1 MSKNKKKLIIIDGN
15 ALIHRSFH
23 AIPPTLRTKGGL
35 LVNAVYGFSSFL
47 LKALSEFKP
56 DYVVLTLDKK
66 GPTFRHEAYSE
77 YKATRVKAPDEL
89 YEQIPLIK
97 RLAQAFDIPVF
108 ELSGFEADDLIGTI
122 CNLKENSSLE
132 KIIITG
138 DLDTLQLVNENTKV
152 YTMSRGLSDSILYD
166 EDKIKERYGFGADK
180 IIDYKA
186 LRGDPSDNIPGV
198 KGVGEKSATELLLKF
213 ENLEGIYQAL
223 EKKESGLKERTIEL
237 LETDKDKAFMSREL
251 ATINLSAPIKFNL
264 EATRFNTFKTEE
276 VFELFSEFEFRSLLV
291 KVKTLKDLLTNKGGD
306 SNLIEGTEKNVKN
319 NNSFKG
325 NKKATLNKIV
335 KTKTELL
342 DLIKMIEREK
352 IFSLKIASTIIG
364 EKQTIQG
371 LSLTIKETKS
381 FFIKTE
387 NLNELK
393 KILEDEKIKKIGH
406 DLKNEY
412 LLCKTLGINLSG
424 LYFDTMLAS
433 YLLNPNTRNHEIS
446 SLAFKELGLDEK
458 IETKSE
464 QKSTQLSLELDGP
477 DIQKI
482 SEQAGRETDI
492 IFRLKKVLNV
502 RLEEENLLEV
512 FNKIELPLIEVLGEM
527 ESAGVLF
534 DEKPI
539 KALGKKLDL
548 KIKKLEQEIHQLAGE
563 NFNIN
568 STKQLKEILFEK
580 LKISS
585 VGIKKGKHGFSTADD
600 ELEKLLEAHP
610 IISKLRDYRETN
622 KLITTY
628 INPLPELVDKKTG
641 RIHSHFNQAIAATGR
656 LSSTDPNL
664 QNIPARTEEGKIIR
678 QAFIVAKDYLMLSL
692 DYSQIE
698 LRLAA
703 HLSGD
708 KKMLSAFLN
717 QEDIHRATA
726 ALINDVKLDEVTKKM
741 RQEAKATNFGI
752 IYGQGPH
759 GLAQAAN
766 IPYYQAKDFIAKYFA
781 SYPGI
786 KKAMDKSITE
796 AQKKGFTITISG
808 RKRPLPEI
816 NSSIPMIKKAAE
828 RIAINAPIQ
837 GGAADIIKMAMI
849 NIYDLI
855 KNDSEN
861 IRLLLQV
868 HDELIFEVKQTKLD
882 YYLPKIKNLMTEV
895 LKLKVPLEVEGGAAE
910 NWGDLK

>member
-1 MSKNKKKLIIIDGN
+1 MSKNNKKLIIIDGN

-23 AIPPTLRTKGGL
+23 AIPPTLRTKEGV

-56 DYVVLTLDKK
+56 EYVVLTLDKK
-66 GPTFRHEAYSE
+66 GPTFRHESYSE

-97 RLAQAFDIPVF
+97 RLAQAFDVPVF

-122 CNLKENSSLE
+122 CKLTENSNLE

-138 DLDTLQLVNENTKV
+138 DLDTLQLVNEKTKV

-166 EDKIKERYGFGADK
+166 EEKIKERYGFGADK

-213 ENLEGIYQAL
+213 ENLEGIYRAI

-237 LETDKDKAFMSREL
+237 LETGRDNAFMSREL
-251 ATINLSAPIKFNL
+251 ATINQEAPIEFNL
-264 EATRFNTFKTEE
+264 EATLFNTFKTDE

-291 KVKTLKDLLTNKGGD
+291 KVKTLKDLLTNKSGG
-306 SNLIEGTEKNVKN
+306 SSLATETEKDIKKEI
-319 NNSFKG
+319 SIKG
-325 NKKATLNKIV
+325 DKKATLTRLI
-335 KTKTELL
+335 KTKVEFS
-342 DLIKMIEREK
+342 DLIKKIEK
-352 IFSLKIASTIIG
+352 LQVFSFKIATTKIG
-364 EKQTIQG
+364 EKETIQG
-371 LSLTIKETKS
+371 LSLTLKEAES

-387 NLNELK
+387 SLSEFK
-393 KILEDEKIKKIGH
+393 KIFEDEKIKKIGH
-406 DLKNEY
+406 DLKTEY
-412 LLCKTLGINLSG
+412 LLCKTLGMKLSG

-433 YLLNPNTRNHEIS
+433 YLLSPNTRNHELG

-464 QKSTQLSLELDGP
+464 QKNTQLSLELDGP
-477 DIQKI
+477 DIEKI
-482 SEQAGRETDI
+482 SEQICRETDI
-492 IFRLKKVLNV
+492 IFRLKKVLNK

-512 FNKIELPLIEVLGEM
+512 FNKIELPLIEVLAEM
-527 ESAGVLF
+527 EVVGVLF

-539 KALGKKLDL
+539 KTLGKKLDL
-548 KIKKLEQEIHQLAGE
+548 KIKKLEQEIYQLAGE
-563 NFNIN
+563 DFNIN

-585 VGIKKGKHGFSTADD
+585 VGIKKGKTGFSTADD

-610 IISKLRDYRETN
+610 IISKLRDYREIN

-641 RIHSHFNQAIAATGR
+641 RIHSHFNQAVTATGR

-678 QAFIVAKDYLMLSL
+678 QAFIVAKDYLMLGL

-759 GLAQAAN
+759 GLAQAAS

-786 KKAMDKSITE
+786 KKAMDNSIAE
-796 AQKKGFTITISG
+796 AQEKGFTITLSG

-816 NSSIPMIKKAAE
+816 NSSIPMIRKAAE

-837 GGAADIIKMAMI
+837 GGAADIIKMAMV

-868 HDELIFEVKQTKLD
+868 HDELIFEVKKTKLD
-882 YYLPKIKNLMTEV
+882 YYLPKIKKLMSEV
-895 LKLKVPLEVEGGAAE
+895 IKLKVPLEVEGGASE

>member
-1 MSKNKKKLIIIDGN
+1 MPTKKEKLVIIDGN

-23 AIPPTLRTKGGL
+23 AIPPTLRTKAGL

-56 DYVVLTLDKK
+56 DFVVLTLDKK
-66 GPTFRHEAYSE
+66 GPTFRHESYSE

-97 RLAQAFDIPVF
+97 RLAQAFDIPIF

-122 CNLKENSSLE
+122 CSLPENSNLE

-138 DLDTLQLVNENTKV
+138 DLDTLQLVNEKTKV

-166 EDKIKERYGFGADK
+166 EEKIKERYGFGADK

-213 ENLEGIYQAL
+213 ENLEGIYSAL
-223 EKKESGLKERTIEL
+223 EKKESALKERTIEL
-237 LETDKDKAFMSREL
+237 LEAGKDSAFMSREL
-251 ATINLSAPIKFNL
+251 ATINKEAPIEFNL

-291 KVKTLKDLLTNKGGD
+291 KVKTLKDLLTNKTGD
-306 SNLIEGTEKNVKN
+306 VKLEEEGPVKIEGTSK
-319 NNSFKG
+319 S
-325 NKKATLNKIV
+325 NKKTTLNKIV
-335 KTKTELL
+335 ETKAELL
-342 DLIKMIEREK
+342 DLVKNIKK
-352 IFSLKIASTIIG
+352 LKVFSLKLASTTIG

-371 LSLTIKETKS
+371 LSLSLKEGEA
-381 FFIKTE
+381 FFIKKE
-387 NLNELK
+387 SLGELK
-393 KILEDEKIKKIGH
+393 EILEDEKIKKIAH
-406 DLKNEY
+406 DLKTEY
-412 LLCKTLGINLSG
+412 LALKTLGIKLSG

-433 YLLNPNTRNHEIS
+433 YLLNPNTRNHELG

-464 QKSTQLSLELDGP
+464 QKNTQLSLELDGP

-482 SEQAGRETDI
+482 AEQIGRETDI
-492 IFRLKKVLNV
+492 ILRLKKVLEK
-502 RLEEENLLEV
+502 RLKEEKLLEV
-512 FNKIELPLIEVLGEM
+512 FNEIELPLVEVLAEM
-527 ESAGVLF
+527 ENAGVLF

-539 KALGKKLDL
+539 KLLGKELEI
-548 KIKKLEQEIHQLAGE
+548 KIKKLEKEIHELAGE
-563 NFNIN
+563 DFNIN

-580 LKISS
+580 LKISTT
-585 VGIKKGKHGFSTADD
+585 GIKKGKTGFSTADD

-610 IISKLRDYRETN
+610 IIAKLRDYRETN

-628 INPLPELVDKKTG
+628 INPLPELVDKKSG
-641 RIHSHFNQAIAATGR
+641 RIHSHFNQAITATGR

-678 QAFIVAKDYLMLSL
+678 QAFVVAKDFVMLGL

-708 KKMLSAFLN
+708 KKMMEAFLN
-717 QEDIHRATA
+717 HEDIHRATA
-726 ALINDVKLDEVTKKM
+726 ALINGVKLEEVTKKM

-766 IPYYQAKDFIAKYFA
+766 ISYAQAKDFIAKYFI
-781 SYPGI
+781 SYPEI
-786 KKAMDKSITE
+786 KKAMDNSIAE
-796 AQKKGFTITISG
+796 AQKKGFTITLSG

-816 NSSIPMIKKAAE
+816 NSSIPMIRKAAE

-855 KNDSEN
+855 KDDSEN

-868 HDELIFEVKQTKLD
+868 HDELIFEVKKTKLD
-882 YYLPKIKNLMTEV
+882 YYLPKIKKLMTEV
-895 LKLKVPLEVEGGAAE
+895 IKLKVPLEVEGGAAE

>member
-325 NKKATLNKIV
+325 NRKATLNKIV

-585 VGIKKGKHGFSTADD
+585 VGIKKGKNGFSTADD

>member
-1 MSKNKKKLIIIDGN
+1 MSTKKEKLVIIDGN

-56 DYVVLTLDKK
+56 EYVVLTLDKK
-66 GPTFRHEAYSE
+66 GPTFRHESYSE

-122 CNLKENSSLE
+122 CKLTENSNLE

-138 DLDTLQLVNENTKV
+138 DLDTLQLVNEKTKV
-152 YTMSRGLSDSILYD
+152 FTMSRGLSDSILYD
-166 EDKIKERYGFGADK
+166 EEKIKERYGFGADK

-213 ENLEGIYQAL
+213 ENLEGIYQAI
-223 EKKESGLKERTIEL
+223 EKKEGDLKERTIEL
-237 LETDKDKAFMSREL
+237 LEAGKENAFMSREL
-251 ATINLSAPIKFNL
+251 ATINQKAPIEFNL
-264 EATRFNTFKTEE
+264 EATLFNTFKTEE

-291 KVKTLKDLLTNKGGD
+291 KVKTLKDLLTNKSGNP
-306 SNLIEGTEKNVKN
+306 SSTAETEKDI
-319 NNSFKG
+319 
-325 NKKATLNKIV
+325 KKETINKIV
-335 KTKTELL
+335 KTKTEIL
-342 DLIKMIEREK
+342 DLIKKIEK
-352 IFSLKIASTIIG
+352 LKVFSFKIATTKIG
-364 EKQTIQG
+364 EKETIQG
-371 LSLTIKETKS
+371 LSLTLKEAES

-387 NLNELK
+387 SLGEFK
-393 KILEDEKIKKIGH
+393 KIFEDEKIKKIGH
-406 DLKNEY
+406 DLKTEY
-412 LLCKTLGINLSG
+412 LLCKTLRIKLGG

-433 YLLNPNTRNHEIS
+433 YLLSPNTRNHELG

-464 QKSTQLSLELDGP
+464 QKNTQLSLELDGP
-477 DIQKI
+477 DVEKI
-482 SEQAGRETDI
+482 SEQTCRESDI
-492 IFRLKKVLNV
+492 IFRLKDVLNR
-502 RLEEENLLEV
+502 RLKEEKLLEV

-527 ESAGVLF
+527 ESTGVLF

-539 KALGKKLDL
+539 KILGKELDL
-548 KIKKLEQEIHQLAGE
+548 KIKKLEKEIHELAGE
-563 NFNIN
+563 DFNIN

-580 LKISS
+580 LKISTT
-585 VGIKKGKHGFSTADD
+585 GIKKGKTGFSTADD

-628 INPLPELVDKKTG
+628 INPLPDLVDKKTG
-641 RIHSHFNQAIAATGR
+641 RIHSHFNQAVTATGR

-678 QAFIVAKDYLMLSL
+678 QAFIVAKDYVMLGL

-708 KKMLSAFLN
+708 KKMLNAFLN

-726 ALINDVKLDEVTKKM
+726 ALINEVKLEEVTKKM

-766 IPYYQAKDFIAKYFA
+766 IPYYQAKDFIAKYFI

-786 KKAMDKSITE
+786 KKAMDNSISEAQEKGFSITL
-796 AQKKGFTITISG
+796 SG

-855 KNDSEN
+855 KSDSEN

-868 HDELIFEVKQTKLD
+868 HDELIFEVKKTKLD
-882 YYLPKIKNLMTEV
+882 YYLPRIKKLMSEV
-895 LKLKVPLEVEGGAAE
+895 IKLKVPLEVEGGAAE

>member
-585 VGIKKGKHGFSTADD
+585 VGIKKGKNGFSTADD

>member
-35 LVNAVYGFSSFL
+35 LVNAVYGFSSFM
-47 LKALSEFKP
+47 LKALTEFRP

-77 YKATRVKAPDEL
+77 YKATRVKAPNEL

-122 CNLKENSSLE
+122 CKLTENSNLE

-138 DLDTLQLVNENTKV
+138 DLDTLQLVNKDTKV

-166 EDKIKERYGFGADK
+166 EEKIKERYGFGADK

-198 KGVGEKSATELLLKF
+198 RGVGEKSATELLLKF

-251 ATINLSAPIKFNL
+251 ATINQSAPIKFNL
-264 EATRFNTFKTEE
+264 ETTRFNTFKTEK

-291 KVKTLKDLLTNKGGD
+291 KVKTLKDLLTNKDGD
-306 SNLIEGTEKNVKN
+306 FKPSEEIENNKKINSSVKV
-319 NNSFKG
+319 

-342 DLIKMIEREK
+342 DLIKNIEK
-352 IFSLKIASTIIG
+352 SKVFSLKIASAKIG
-364 EKQTIQG
+364 EKQTVQG
-371 LSLTIKETKS
+371 LSLALKEGEA

-387 NLNELK
+387 EINELK

-406 DLKNEY
+406 DLKTEY
-412 LLCKTLGINLSG
+412 LFCKTLGIKLSG

-458 IETKSE
+458 IETRSE

-482 SEQAGRETDI
+482 SEQIGRETDI
-492 IFRLKKVLNV
+492 IFQLKKVLNK

-527 ESAGVLF
+527 ENVGVLF

-539 KALGKKLDL
+539 KSLGKKLDL
-548 KIKKLEQEIHQLAGE
+548 KIKKLEKEIHQLAGE

-568 STKQLKEILFEK
+568 STKQLKEVLFEK

-585 VGIKKGKHGFSTADD
+585 VGIKKGKTGFSTADD

-628 INPLPELVDKKTG
+628 INPLPKLVDKKTG
-641 RIHSHFNQAIAATGR
+641 RIHSHFNQAITATGR

-678 QAFIVAKDYLMLSL
+678 QAFIVAKDYVMLGL

-717 QEDIHRATA
+717 KEDIHKSTA

-786 KKAMDKSITE
+786 KKAMDKSIAE
-796 AQKKGFTITISG
+796 AQEKGFTITISG

-868 HDELIFEVKQTKLD
+868 HDELIFEVKKTKLD

-895 LKLKVPLEVEGGAAE
+895 LKLKVPLEVEGGVAE

>member
-1 MSKNKKKLIIIDGN
+1 
-15 ALIHRSFH
+15 
-23 AIPPTLRTKGGL
+23 
-35 LVNAVYGFSSFL
+35 
-47 LKALSEFKP
+47 
-56 DYVVLTLDKK
+56 
-66 GPTFRHEAYSE
+66 
-77 YKATRVKAPDEL
+77 
-89 YEQIPLIK
+89 
-97 RLAQAFDIPVF
+97 
-108 ELSGFEADDLIGTI
+108 
-122 CNLKENSSLE
+122 
-132 KIIITG
+132 
-138 DLDTLQLVNENTKV
+138 
-152 YTMSRGLSDSILYD
+152 
-166 EDKIKERYGFGADK
+166 
-180 IIDYKA
+180 
-186 LRGDPSDNIPGV
+186 
-198 KGVGEKSATELLLKF
+198 
-213 ENLEGIYQAL
+213 
-223 EKKESGLKERTIEL
+223 
-237 LETDKDKAFMSREL
+237 
-251 ATINLSAPIKFNL
+251 
-264 EATRFNTFKTEE
+264 FNTFKTEE

-585 VGIKKGKHGFSTADD
+585 VGIKKGKNGFSTADD

>member
-1 MSKNKKKLIIIDGN
+1 MPTKKEKLVIIDGN

-23 AIPPTLRTKGGL
+23 AIPPTLRTKEGL

-56 DYVVLTLDKK
+56 DFVVLTLDKK

-97 RLAQAFDIPVF
+97 RLAQAFDIPIF

-122 CNLKENSSLE
+122 CSLPENSNLE

-138 DLDTLQLVNENTKV
+138 DLDTLQLVNEKTKV

-166 EDKIKERYGFGADK
+166 EEKIKERYGFGADK

-213 ENLEGIYQAL
+213 ENLEGIYSAL
-223 EKKESGLKERTIEL
+223 EKKESALKERTIEL
-237 LETDKDKAFMSREL
+237 LETGKDSAFMSREL
-251 ATINLSAPIKFNL
+251 ATINKEAPIKFNL

-276 VFELFSEFEFRSLLV
+276 VFDLFSEFEFRSLLV
-291 KVKTLKDLLTNKGGD
+291 KVKALKDLLTNKSGD
-306 SNLIEGTEKNVKN
+306 LKLENESPVKIEGSAK
-319 NNSFKG
+319 S

-335 KTKTELL
+335 ETKTELL
-342 DLIKMIEREK
+342 DLVKNIEK
-352 IFSLKIASTIIG
+352 LKVFSLKLASTTIG

-371 LSLTIKETKS
+371 LSLSLKEGEA
-381 FFIKTE
+381 FFVKKE
-387 NLNELK
+387 NFSDLK
-393 KILEDEKIKKIGH
+393 EIFEDEKIKKIAH
-406 DLKNEY
+406 DLKTEY
-412 LLCKTLGINLSG
+412 LLLKTLGIKLSG
-424 LYFDTMLAS
+424 LYFDIMLAS
-433 YLLNPNTRNHEIS
+433 YLLNPNTRNHELG

-464 QKSTQLSLELDGP
+464 QKTTQLSLELDGP
-477 DIQKI
+477 DTQKI
-482 SEQAGRETDI
+482 SEQMGRDTDI
-492 IFRLKKVLNV
+492 ILRLKKVLEK
-502 RLEEENLLEV
+502 RLKEENLLEV
-512 FNKIELPLIEVLGEM
+512 FNKIELPLVEVLAEM
-527 ESAGVLF
+527 ESVGVLF
-534 DEKPI
+534 GEKPI
-539 KALGKKLDL
+539 KVLGEELKI
-548 KIKKLEQEIHQLAGE
+548 KIKKLEKEIHELAGE
-563 NFNIN
+563 DFNIN
-568 STKQLKEILFEK
+568 STKQLKEVLFEK
-580 LKISS
+580 LKISTT
-585 VGIKKGKHGFSTADD
+585 GIKKGKTGFSTADD

-610 IISKLRDYRETN
+610 IIAKLRDYRETN

-628 INPLPELVDKKTG
+628 INPLPELVDKKSG
-641 RIHSHFNQAIAATGR
+641 RIHSHFNQAVTATGR

-678 QAFIVAKDYLMLSL
+678 QAFVVAKDFVMLGL

-708 KKMLSAFLN
+708 KKMMEAFLN
-717 QEDIHRATA
+717 HEDIHRATA
-726 ALINDVKLDEVTKKM
+726 ALINGVKLEEVTKKM

-766 IPYYQAKDFIAKYFA
+766 IPYYQAKDFIAKYFI

-786 KKAMDKSITE
+786 KKAMDKAIAE
-796 AQKKGFTITISG
+796 AQEKGFTTTLSG

-855 KNDSEN
+855 KDDGEN

-868 HDELIFEVKQTKLD
+868 HDELIFEVKKTKLD
-882 YYLPKIKNLMTEV
+882 YYLPKIKKLMTEV
-895 LKLKVPLEVEGGAAE
+895 IKLKVPLEVEGGSAE